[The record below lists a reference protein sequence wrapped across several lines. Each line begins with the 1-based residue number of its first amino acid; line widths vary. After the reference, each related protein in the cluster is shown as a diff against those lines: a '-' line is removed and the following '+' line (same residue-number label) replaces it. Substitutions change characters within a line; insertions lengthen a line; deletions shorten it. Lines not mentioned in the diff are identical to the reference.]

1 MMQQESW
8 VGMQMM
14 NNFVRNDLIQESNQ
28 RRLINRCNK
37 ANSGSHKGLVSSL
50 ISAISC
56 LLFAGSKAHRGMQ
69 SR

>member
-28 RRLINRCNK
+28 RRLINRCNQE
-37 ANSGSHKGLVSSL
+37 NSGSHKGMISSL
-50 ISAISC
+50 VSAISA
-56 LLFAGSKAHRGMQ
+56 LLFSGSKVHRGMQ